1 MSLLATTVEPW
12 QLFSRRSISHI
23 EALIY
28 SHGSLDY
35 YGEVL
40 EAWYLIVI
48 TP

>member
-1 MSLLATTVEPW
+1 MALLATAVEPW
-12 QLFSRRSISHI
+12 QLFSGCLISHV

-28 SHGSLDY
+28 RQGSLDY